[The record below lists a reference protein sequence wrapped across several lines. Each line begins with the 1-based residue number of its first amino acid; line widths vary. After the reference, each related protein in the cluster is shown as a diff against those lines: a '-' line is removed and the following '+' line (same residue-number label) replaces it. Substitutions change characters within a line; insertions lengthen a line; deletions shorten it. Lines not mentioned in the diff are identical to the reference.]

1 MTNEERDHYLSLSRA
16 NLEALHKP
24 QIDLIARQTK
34 TYFSAATKKA
44 HIERILGWQTT
55 EKAAARASARAAKRQ
70 SEKLHKVLFDAF
82 DAVVKPEMSDD
93 EAKSYEESLVQQRSP
108 KLKLSK
114 QLGGRGRSLLLR
126 LLWVWNRGWRRK
138 DGLRERVLV
147 TERRKRGRG
156 LLKDVEMVDVEEVEK
171 AKADAGG
178 D

>member
-34 TYFSAATKKA
+34 TYSSAATKKA

-55 EKAAARASARAAKRQ
+55 EKAAVRASARAAKRQ

-93 EAKSYEESLVQQRSP
+93 EAKSYEESLVQQHSP
-108 KLKLSK
+108 KLKLLK
-114 QLGGRGRSLLLR
+114 ATGRKRKEPASPLVMGVEPRVGKKGRTEGRS
-126 LLWVWNRGWRRK
+126 VC
-138 DGLRERVLV
+138 DGAAE
-147 TERRKRGRG
+147 EGEG
-156 LLKDVEMVDVEEVEK
+156 ASADVEMVDVEEVE
-171 AKADAGG
+171 
-178 D
+178 